1 MNNKKVAQN
10 IIAIILLN
18 LINLAIAGETSPI
31 TTVTTETANL
41 SSATP
46 DTSLLENILEFI
58 NLDRIHGALVSIHP
72 QPYGLVWKAVGAEKE
87 IRFNLDTVSRIKLA
101 NKPILSHPDKKTIV
115 LLTNDDVLAGDMFS
129 LDDMHLTLIT
139 EYSGKLLIKR
149 TMIKKISPA
158 TAISRIIYSG
168 PKDISEWG
176 MNPSGTPAWKC
187 IDEALYARRPFP
199 IGKFLSNI
207 PDKVSF
213 EFNVGWRYRYP
224 SFYFSFCT
232 DNIQHY
238 NGSYTLQISGNSI
251 YLYRYTK
258 DGSSARIGYTNFDKF
273 SSGEKQSASFKL
285 LMNKSEKTFALL
297 IDGQLIQQWTDPAL
311 TFAGTGNGIVFLP
324 QTEGGFRVSKIR
336 VSEWDGTI
344 PTSTDA
350 TFSSNEDLIKFSN
363 GDKVSGKLKK
373 ISNDKLLFQTPYTTD
388 MEIPLKRISEILFAS
403 TTAERSR
410 RNKFDITL
418 SLGDPVTITFNLI
431 KLEKDNVEGESENFG
446 KIIIP
451 LKFCQSIEFNIY
463 REKTEEAKE
472 TPDESE
478 TFLR

>member
-1 MNNKKVAQN
+1 MTNNART
-10 IIAIILLN
+10 
-18 LINLAIAGETSPI
+18 GEPSPL
-31 TTVTTETANL
+31 TTVTTETTNL
-41 SSATP
+41 SSSTQE
-46 DTSLLENILEFI
+46 TSLFENVLEFI

-72 QPYGLVWKAVGAEKE
+72 QPYGLVWKAISAEKK
-87 IRFNLDTVSRIKLA
+87 IHFNLDTVSRIKLA
-101 NKPILSHPDKKTIV
+101 NKPILSQPDKKTIV
-115 LLTNDDVLAGDMFS
+115 LLTNDDVLAGDMLS

-139 EYSGKLLIKR
+139 EYGGKIFIKR
-149 TMIKKISPA
+149 TMIKKIFPA
-158 TAISRIIYSG
+158 TGTSRIIYSG
-168 PKDISEWG
+168 PKDISEWR
-176 MNPSGTPAWKC
+176 MNPSTRTSAWKC

-199 IGKFLSNI
+199 IGKILPNI

-213 EFNVGWRYRYP
+213 EFNVGWHYRYP

-273 SSGEKQSASFKL
+273 SSGEKHSASFKL
-285 LMNKSEKTFALL
+285 LMNKSEKTFALF

-324 QTEGGFRVSKIR
+324 QTEGGFKVSRIR
-336 VSEWDGTI
+336 VSEWDGTM
-344 PTSTDA
+344 PASSEATST
-350 TFSSNEDLIKFSN
+350 SNDDLIKFSN

-373 ISNDKLLFQTPYTTD
+373 ISDDKLLFQTPYTTD

-403 TTAERSR
+403 KTAERAR

-418 SLGDPVTITFNLI
+418 SLGDTITITFNLI
-431 KLEKDNVEGESENFG
+431 KLENNNVEGESENFG

-463 REKTEEAKE
+463 RDKTQEGKE
-472 TPDESE
+472 PSDESDI
-478 TFLR
+478 FLR